1 VRVELSV
8 TRKGA
13 GFAKNLEDA
22 ALVVIPI
29 RGRVLLQANQT
40 MLARSQAMRTH
51 RVHPPAG

>member
-1 VRVELSV
+1 MRVELSV